1 MKKEKKS
8 KPGKLPKCLRESAKI
23 RHTPRP
29 DISEWL
35 VAGDQMNV
43 AIRFS
48 IQPSRIHR
56 MLAGEQPPV
65 PEVIKELEKIAN
77 KNKKQHGQA
86 KWSAVVEGGPDV
98 SPQNIQRD
106 GMDTSPQRA
115 HKKGAH

>member
-1 MKKEKKS
+1 MLNVKKKEKKS

-29 DISEWL
+29 DISQWL
-35 VAGDQMNV
+35 VAGDQMKV

-86 KWSAVVEGGPDV
+86 K
-98 SPQNIQRD
+98 
-106 GMDTSPQRA
+106 
-115 HKKGAH
+115 